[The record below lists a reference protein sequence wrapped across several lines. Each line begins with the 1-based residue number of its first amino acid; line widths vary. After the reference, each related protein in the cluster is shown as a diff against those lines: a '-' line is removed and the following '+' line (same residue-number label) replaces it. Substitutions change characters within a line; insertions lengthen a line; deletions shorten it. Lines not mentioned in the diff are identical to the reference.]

1 MSTALVM
8 ELCVIP
14 LASTASVEAVQ
25 TDVQAGGM
33 VNRVEAL
40 RAVLSVDG
48 LVGSGRMKLRVV
60 NVLASHFG

>member
-8 ELCVIP
+8 EPCMIP